1 MVGILDSTVYVGL
14 INDGIYQSTD
24 SCKTWS
30 FHQMPT
36 TIYDI
41 FKRGDK
47 NLYAASMAN
56 IFYSPDNGATWQ
68 DWSETGMPHSFVN
81 CVLQGDSAMY
91 AGTLGNSI
99 FKREYL
105 KLTDMTSGTYE
116 ITDSTITNLPA
127 NTTADS
133 LEANIDVS
141 HGASAEVVGG
151 SGGTNA
157 SMANWGDNVLK
168 DASITYLHTGDQIK
182 VIAEDGVTTKIYT
195 IATVTGIETVTS
207 EQPFFYPNP
216 VADKLHISNHYTADA
231 RILIF
236 DLQGKKVLDQQM
248 TSNQVN
254 VANLPKGV
262 YLVELLDSG
271 KATIN
276 KLLKK

>member
-1 MVGILDSTVYVGL
+1 VSTANLKSGKLGYYESV
-14 INDGIYQSTD
+14 D
-24 SCKTWS
+24 SCKSWVY
-30 FHQMPT
+30 HPT
-36 TIYDI
+36 ETIIRDM
-41 FKRGDK
+41 FKRGNK
-47 NLYAASMAN
+47 NIYAAGSHF
-56 IFYSPDNGATWQ
+56 IYSPDNGKNWQ
-68 DWSETGMPHSFVN
+68 DWSETGIPDVVIN

-105 KLTDMTSGTYE
+105 KLTDMTSDTYE
-116 ITDSTITNLPA
+116 IGDSTITNLPA

-133 LEANIDVS
+133 LEANVDVS
-141 HGASAEVVGG
+141 HGASVEIIGG

-168 DASITYLHTGDQIK
+168 DASITYLHAGDRIK
-182 VIAEDGVTTKIYT
+182 VIAEDGVTAKIYT

-207 EQPFFYPNP
+207 DQPFFYPNP

-248 TSNQVN
+248 TSNEVN

-262 YLVELLDSG
+262 YIVELLDSG